1 MKPHLL
7 MLLLL
12 AIPPLI
18 CNILACENAEKTDAP
33 PAAKSDS
40 VSKEVA
46 VPTASP
52 AAAPAVTP
60 PAAPAPAAAP
70 AAQPVPSH
78 GLPACTRAWF
88 M

>member
-18 CNILACENAEKTDAP
+18 CNILACENAEKTDTP
-33 PAAKSDS
+33 PAAKSES
-40 VSKEVA
+40 ASKEIPA
-46 VPTASP
+46 PT
-52 AAAPAVTP
+52 TP
-60 PAAPAPAAAP
+60 PAATATPPAAP
-70 AAQPVPSH
+70 AAQPVPSQ
-78 GLPACTRAWF
+78 GLPARTKAFF

>member
-18 CNILACENAEKTDAP
+18 CNILAYENAEKTDTP
-33 PAAKSDS
+33 PAAKSES
-40 VSKEVA
+40 ASKQI
-46 VPTASP
+46 P
-52 AAAPAVTP
+52 APATP
-60 PAAPAPAAAP
+60 PATTP

-78 GLPACTRAWF
+78 GLPARTRAWF

>member
-33 PAAKSDS
+33 SSANSLAPP
-40 VSKEVA
+40 KEI
-46 VPTASP
+46 T
-52 AAAPAVTP
+52 APASH
-60 PAAPAPAAAP
+60 PAVAPAKRTSTPAT
-70 AAQPVPSH
+70 PSR
-78 GLPACTRAWF
+78 TKAWS
-88 M
+88 MM

>member
-18 CNILACENAEKTDAP
+18 CNILACENAEKTDTP
-33 PAAKSDS
+33 PAAKSES
-40 VSKEVA
+40 ASKEI
-46 VPTASP
+46 P
-52 AAAPAVTP
+52 APATP
-60 PAAPAPAAAP
+60 PAATPPAAPAAAP

-78 GLPACTRAWF
+78 GLPACTRAFF